1 MILEASPSKEV
12 MYVSAVRV
20 HVLVLSSLTLTV
32 PTSVEIVVPF
42 ALMIAPSIE
51 PLNVEPFVRF
61 SVSSESSPTLIIPLN
76 SFRQRSE

>member
-51 PLNVEPFVRF
+51 PLNVETVCEVQCELR
-61 SVSSESSPTLIIPLN
+61 VVTDLDN
-76 SFRQRSE
+76 TA